1 MKNVFRLGLTTLFL
15 STGLAAYAADFRD
28 HLGLQLYSL
37 RAQTKESTT
46 GALDI
51 AKGYRETYGT
61 KEVELAGTGSLK
73 PDEFAKELKSRGL
86 VPVSGHFGWPLFEKD
101 AAAVIKDAKA
111 LGLKYAVVPF
121 PPVSKD
127 KPFTEEM
134 AHMMAAKFNEWGAA
148 CKKEGIQFGYHPHGL
163 EFKPTAAGNG
173 EVMFDILV
181 RETKADLVTFEMDV
195 YWVYITGQDPA
206 QLLLKHPTR
215 FSMLHIKDM
224 LKDFTRGVHTGGSPA
239 TAKVAVGEG
248 QINWAEVLSA
258 AQKIGVKHYFL
269 EDETV
274 GPMKSIPDSFAYL
287 KALKVK

>member
-1 MKNVFRLGLTTLFL
+1 MKNFLRLGLTTLFI
-15 STGLAAYAADFRD
+15 SSGLAANAADFRD

-73 PDEFAKELKSRGL
+73 PEEFATELKSRGL
-86 VPVSGHFGWPLFEKD
+86 VPVSGHFGWALFEKD

-111 LGLKYAVVPF
+111 LGLKYAVVPY

-134 AHMMAAKFNEWGAA
+134 AHMMAGKFNEWGAA

-163 EFKPTAAGNG
+163 EFKSTAAGNG

-181 RETKADLVTFEMDV
+181 RETKADLVTYEMDV
-195 YWVYITGQDPA
+195 YWVHYTGTSPA
-206 QLLLKHPTR
+206 KLLAKYPDR
-215 FSMLHIKDM
+215 FSMIHIKDM
-224 LKDFTRGVHTGGSPA
+224 LKDLATGVHTGGTPP
-239 TAKVAVGEG
+239 TAKVTVGQG
-248 QINWAEVLSA
+248 QINWSEVLTA
-258 AQKIGVKHYFL
+258 AQKAGVKHYFL
-269 EDETV
+269 ED
-274 GPMKSIPDSFAYL
+274 
-287 KALKVK
+287 